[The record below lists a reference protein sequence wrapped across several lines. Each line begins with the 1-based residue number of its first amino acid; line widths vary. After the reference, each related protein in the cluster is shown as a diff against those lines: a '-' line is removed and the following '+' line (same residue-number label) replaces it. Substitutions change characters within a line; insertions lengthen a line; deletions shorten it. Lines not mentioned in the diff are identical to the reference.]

1 MEDKNK
7 DAKDNISEI
16 IDTEEIASDDIEAK
30 DLDHQTDGDNPPNT
44 EELDLLAENEKL
56 NDLLLRSRAELDNF
70 QKRTEKQLVQAQ
82 LYSTEKL
89 SSELLIIMDSL
100 EAAEKAATSQSLKI
114 DDLIKGNTLLLKTA
128 KEVFEKLN
136 LEEINPLNE
145 KFDPDFH
152 QAMATKEDDLA
163 ENTVLEVMQKGYKL
177 NSKLIRPA
185 LVIVSK
191 KNQKKTWKTSWCPHI
206 RINEYLI
213 NLRGFKNG

>member
-16 IDTEEIASDDIEAK
+16 IDTGEISSDDLEAK
-30 DLDHQTDGDNPPNT
+30 DPEHQTDGDNLPNT
-44 EELDLLAENEKL
+44 EEPDLLAENEKL

-100 EAAEKAATSQSLKI
+100 EAAEKAASSQSLKI

-177 NSKLIRPA
+177 NSKLLRPA

-191 KNQKKTWKTSWCPHI
+191 KNQKKT
-206 RINEYLI
+206 
-213 NLRGFKNG
+213 

>member
-16 IDTEEIASDDIEAK
+16 IDAGEISSDDLEAK
-30 DLDHQTDGDNPPNT
+30 DPEHQTDGDNLPNT
-44 EELDLLAENEKL
+44 EEPDLLAENEKL

-191 KNQKKTWKTSWCPHI
+191 KNQKKT
-206 RINEYLI
+206 
-213 NLRGFKNG
+213 

>member
-1 MEDKNK
+1 MKDKNN
-7 DAKDNISEI
+7 DAQEKSEEI
-16 IDTEEIASDDIEAK
+16 IDTEQIVSDDKEVN
-30 DLDHQTDGDNPPNT
+30 DEDHSVDDAGHANSEQVN
-44 EELDLLAENEKL
+44 LLEENEKL

-70 QKRTEKQLVQAQ
+70 QKRTEKQLIQAQ

-100 EAAEKAATSQSLKI
+100 EAAEKVATSPNIKI

-152 QAMATKEDDLA
+152 QAMATKESDSDD
-163 ENTVLEVMQKGYKL
+163 NTVLEVMQKGYKL
-177 NSKLIRPA
+177 NSKLLRPA

-191 KNQKKTWKTSWCPHI
+191 KSQ
-206 RINEYLI
+206 
-213 NLRGFKNG
+213 

>member
-16 IDTEEIASDDIEAK
+16 IDAEEITSDDIEAK
-30 DLDHQTDGDNPPNT
+30 DLEHQTDDDNLPNT

-152 QAMATKEDDLA
+152 QAMATKESDSDD
-163 ENTVLEVMQKGYKL
+163 NTVLEVMQKGYKL
-177 NSKLIRPA
+177 NSKLLRPA

-191 KNQKKTWKTSWCPHI
+191 KNQ
-206 RINEYLI
+206 
-213 NLRGFKNG
+213 

>member
-1 MEDKNK
+1 MEDKKNDSQGK
-7 DAKDNISEI
+7 S
-16 IDTEEIASDDIEAK
+16 EEISDIDETMSDDSEVK
-30 DLDHQTDGDNPPNT
+30 ESNHHTDKVNEPNT
-44 EELDLLAENEKL
+44 DEANLTEENEKL

-100 EAAEKAATSQSLKI
+100 EAAEKLATSPNLKI

-128 KEVFEKLN
+128 KEVFGKLN
-136 LEEINPLNE
+136 IEEINPLND

-152 QAMATKEDDLA
+152 QAMATKDADSE

-177 NSKLIRPA
+177 NSKLLRPA

-191 KNQKKTWKTSWCPHI
+191 KNQWKTWKISYRPHI
-206 RINEYLI
+206 LI
-213 NLRGFKNG
+213 K

>member
-16 IDTEEIASDDIEAK
+16 IDAGEISSDDVESK
-30 DLDHQTDGDNPPNT
+30 DPEHQTDGDNLPNT
-44 EELDLLAENEKL
+44 EEPDLLAENEKL

-177 NSKLIRPA
+177 NSKLLRPA

-191 KNQKKTWKTSWCPHI
+191 KNQKKT
-206 RINEYLI
+206 
-213 NLRGFKNG
+213 